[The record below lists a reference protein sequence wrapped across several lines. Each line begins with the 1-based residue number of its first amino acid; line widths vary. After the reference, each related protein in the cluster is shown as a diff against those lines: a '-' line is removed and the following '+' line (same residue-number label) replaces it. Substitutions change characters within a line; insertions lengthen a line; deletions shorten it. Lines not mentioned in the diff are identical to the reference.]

1 MLNYQRVV
9 PVVEYVK
16 IFVIVII
23 VKTTVL
29 HFLLELISR
38 MFLPTFK
45 KNVPTRLHG
54 SCFSLESRASKLVRY
69 CHIPGG

>member
-9 PVVEYVK
+9 PVGEYAK

-45 KNVPTRLHG
+45 KKRAYTATRIMLLIG
-54 SCFSLESRASKLVRY
+54 ESCL
-69 CHIPGG
+69 